1 MELQEKLID
10 QLQIKYSRA
19 QLVKDFVTLLDISQ
33 SAAYNKVNC
42 TSELTLSEYGKIS
55 TNYRAHTF
63 EMGSIIT
70 ADFPFLLG
78 KNHDFATLTQI
89 LMDEFRLYINDY
101 SKPQVRY
108 CTNLIPMQLLTDY
121 PKLFQFTVFVWME
134 NINSLYNLNHYKYD
148 KINFDDAYEKEFE
161 NSKKLAKLF
170 RYCDFHTYLSPNI
183 FQAYYRL
190 IEYHLELDTISLD
203 QVMELKDE
211 MTVFL
216 DEFEHLCQN
225 KETPNNF
232 YIHELTISSVMFQVA
247 DRHTYVIMN
256 TPIYF
261 RVDNKTYNEY
271 TKNWLDQIESRSIP
285 ISNINEKVR
294 RGLFKTMKNSS
305 ERFFKKM
312 ELLHEHG

>member
-10 QLQIKYSRA
+10 QLQTKYSRA
-19 QLVKDFVTLLDISQ
+19 QLVKDFVPLLGISQ

-42 TSELTLSEYGKIS
+42 TSELTLSEYGKIA

-70 ADFPFLLG
+70 ADFPFLND
-78 KNHDFATLTQI
+78 KNRDFLELSKI
-89 LMDEFRLYINDY
+89 MIDEFRVYISDY

-108 CTNLIPMQLLTDY
+108 STNMIPMQLLTDY
-121 PKLFQFTVFVWME
+121 PKLYKFTVFVWME
-134 NINSLYNLNHYKYD
+134 NINSLYDLNHYKYD
-148 KINFDDAYEKEFE
+148 KIDLDESYGEEYET
-161 NSKKLAKLF
+161 SKKLTKLF

-183 FQAYYRL
+183 FDTYFRL
-190 IEYHLELDTISLD
+190 IEYHLELDTISLE
-203 QVMELKDE
+203 QVMELKEE
-211 MTVFL
+211 MAVFL

-232 YIHELTISSVMFQVA
+232 YVHELTTNSTLFQVSGE
-247 DRHTYVIMN
+247 HTYLVVN
-256 TPIYF
+256 SPIYF
-261 RVDNKTYNEY
+261 RVDNLTYNEY

-294 RGLFKTMKNSS
+294 RGIFKNMKHAS
-305 ERFFKKM
+305 ERFFKKI
-312 ELLHEHG
+312 ELLHDHM

>member
-1 MELQEKLID
+1 MKLQEKLIE
-10 QLQIKYSRA
+10 QLQTKYTRA

-55 TNYRAHTF
+55 TEYRAHTF
-63 EMGSIIT
+63 QMGSIIT
-70 ADFPFLLG
+70 TDFPFLLEE
-78 KNHDFATLTQI
+78 NHDFAKLTQI
-89 LMDEFRLYINDY
+89 LIDEFRLYINDY
-101 SKPQVRY
+101 SKPKIRY
-108 CTNLIPMQLLTDY
+108 CTNLIPMQLLSDY

-134 NINSLYNLNHYKYD
+134 NINSLFDLNHYKYD
-148 KINFDDAYEKEFE
+148 KIDFDEKYEEEFE
-161 NSKKLAKLF
+161 QSQKLTKLF

-183 FQAYYRL
+183 FETYFKL
-190 IEYHLELDTISLD
+190 IEYHLELDTITLD

-211 MTVFL
+211 MAVFL

-232 YIHELTISSVMFQVA
+232 YIHELTVSSVLFQVSGK
-247 DRHTYVIMN
+247 HTYLFQN
-256 TPIYF
+256 SPIYF
-261 RVDNKTYNEY
+261 RIDNNTYNEY

-294 RGLFKTMKNSS
+294 RGIFKNMKNSS
-305 ERFFKKM
+305 ERFFKKV
-312 ELLHEHG
+312 ELLHEH